1 MRRREF
7 LTTAASVVVAPMAGR
22 LAAAAERRF
31 VYAATPGIRN
41 YLEYGG
47 IGVLVFDVAA
57 GHQFV
62 KRIATWP
69 LVPGQ
74 DAENVK
80 GIAAH
85 AGTGRLFVS
94 TIKRLAALDLAT
106 DRKIW
111 DREIAGGCDRL
122 SVSPDGST
130 LYVPSFEG
138 PHWTVVDAASGE
150 TVTTL
155 VLNSGA
161 HNTLYSRDGTRVY
174 LAGLRSP
181 LLSVADAKT
190 HEVVS
195 AVGPFA
201 REVRP
206 FTINAAQ
213 SLCYVNVND
222 LLGFE
227 IGDIRT
233 GRKLHRVV
241 VQGYEQGPVLRHGC
255 PSHGIGLTPDERELW
270 LADGHNKAMHI
281 FDNTVMP
288 PRQAGTLQLRDQPG
302 WITFS
307 VNGEYAYPSSGE
319 VFDVRTKRLVT
330 TLEDEEGRHVGSE
343 KLLEVVFDGARPVR
357 VGDQFGM
364 GLRSR
369 SAE

>member
-7 LTTAASVVVAPMAGR
+7 LAAAASVVVAPAAVGVR
-22 LAAAAERRF
+22 AAAERRLI
-31 VYAATPGIRN
+31 YAATPGIRN

-57 GHQFV
+57 GHKFV
-62 KRIATWP
+62 KRIPTWS

-74 DAENVK
+74 EAENVK

-94 TIKRLAALDLAT
+94 TIKRLAAIDLAT

-111 DREIAGGCDRL
+111 DREIPGGCDRP

-138 PHWTVVDAASGE
+138 PHWTVVNAASGE
-150 TVTTL
+150 IVTTL

-161 HNTLYSRDGTRVY
+161 HNTLYSLNGAHVY

-181 LLSVADAKT
+181 LLSVADART
-190 HEVVS
+190 HKVVS
-195 AVGPFA
+195 TVGPFA
-201 REVRP
+201 REIRP
-206 FTINAAQ
+206 FTINAAET
-213 SLCYVNVND
+213 LCYVNVND

-227 IGDIRT
+227 VGDIKT
-233 GRKLHRVV
+233 GRKIHRVV
-241 VQGYEQGPVLRHGC
+241 VEGYEQGPVLRHGC

-270 LADGHNKAMHI
+270 LSDGHNKAMHI

-288 PRQAGTLQLRDQPG
+288 PRQTSTLKLRDQPG

-307 VNGEYAYPSSGE
+307 INGQYAYPSSGE

-343 KLLEVVFDGARPVR
+343 KLLEVVFDGTRPVR
-357 VGDQFGM
+357 AGDQFGIGM
-364 GLRSR
+364 KGK
-369 SAE
+369 